1 MAENKKRPGHPY
13 RKKADIPASQRTKGR
28 VVWALLIAVFAV
40 LVTLFAAGNNWIA
53 LIIAALIGST
63 LGYYI
68 GKSMEKEAS
77 HRS

>member
-13 RKKADIPASQRTKGR
+13 RKRADIPASQRTKGR

-40 LVTLFAAGNNWIA
+40 LITFFNTGDNWIA
-53 LIIAALIGST
+53 LAVAGLVGAA

-68 GKSMEKEAS
+68 GKTMEKEAS
-77 HRS
+77 HK